1 MKKKIHLFSS
11 PMETAK
17 AGRSR
22 DYPFRE
28 DWELIK
34 DEIMHF
40 VLLEKFPRKIDAERL
55 LLSTA
60 NAELI
65 EPIRMINIGQ
75 MGVLELEVICQIK
88 Y

>member
-1 MKKKIHLFSS
+1 
-11 PMETAK
+11 
-17 AGRSR
+17 
-22 DYPFRE
+22 
-28 DWELIK
+28 
-34 DEIMHF
+34 MHF